1 MVQGLLLLLVAG
13 IFQGS
18 FGIGMK
24 KYKPFS
30 WEAFWALFSII
41 AMVITPLVWTY
52 IEIPDFWKY
61 LTATPASIFVPAAVC
76 GFFWGVTA
84 IGFGKAIDIIGM
96 SLTYGIAMGVSAAV
110 GSLFPLF
117 TGKEIPDGNFL
128 TGLFIGMAIMIL
140 GVIVLTRAGM
150 LKDKESQ
157 QIDSHKNDKFTIGL
171 VLAFASGLGA
181 AAQNIGFS
189 YAGFTSDLAISDGIN
204 GTSASLLGW
213 LIVFSGGF
221 VANFGYALILLIKNK
236 NFSNYTAEGAS
247 VGYFK
252 VLITGL
258 MWFAALGIYGKST
271 FLLGEYGT
279 VVGWIGF
286 NALALVVSNIW
297 GLKDGEWTGYKKPKK
312 VMLIANAILI
322 LSWVIIGMV
331 NGNI

>member
-1 MVQGLLLLLVAG
+1 MFQGLLVLLLAG
-13 IFQGS
+13 VFQGS

-30 WEAFWALFSII
+30 WEAFWALFSIVSMI
-41 AMVITPLVWTY
+41 LTPIIWTA
-52 IEIPDFWKY
+52 IEIPNFWSY
-61 LTATPASIFVPAAVC
+61 LSATPSSIFIPAAIC

-84 IGFGKAIDIIGM
+84 IGFGKAIDMIGM
-96 SLTYGIAMGVSAAV
+96 SLTYGIAMGISAAV

-117 TGKEIPDGNFL
+117 TGKELPETNFL
-128 TGLFIGMAIMIL
+128 VGLFIGMAIMIA
-140 GVIVLTRAGM
+140 GVIVLTKAGM
-150 LKDKESQ
+150 MKDKESQ
-157 QIDSHKNDKFTIGL
+157 LQDSQKNNKFMVGL
-171 VLAFASGLGA
+171 VLAFISGLGS

-189 YAGFTSDLAISDGIN
+189 YAGFTSQLAVADGVN

-221 VANFGYALILLIKNK
+221 IANFGYALILLIKNR
-236 NFSNYTAEGAS
+236 NFSNYTAKGAS

-258 MWFAALGIYGKST
+258 MWFAALGLYGKAT

-286 NALALVVSNIW
+286 NALALVISNVW
-297 GLKDGEWTGYKKPKK
+297 GLKDGEWKGYIKPKK
-312 VMLIANAILI
+312 VMLIANGILI
-322 LSWVIIGMV
+322 ASWIILGII
-331 NGNI
+331 NGNL